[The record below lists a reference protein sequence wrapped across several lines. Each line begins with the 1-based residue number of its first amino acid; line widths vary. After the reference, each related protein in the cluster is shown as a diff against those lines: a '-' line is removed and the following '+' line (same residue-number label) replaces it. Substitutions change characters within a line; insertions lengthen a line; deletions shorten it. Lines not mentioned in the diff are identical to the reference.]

1 MKLRKIFTDIFDQEC
16 NNHKFS
22 IVFKKK
28 LQKEYFLKIKYTI
41 RLFDKYARFV
51 NNSRN
56 FILFDFKNLHR
67 DEIKFEFKYKEGKE
81 YIDDLEIGDFV

>member
-1 MKLRKIFTDIFDQEC
+1 MKLRKIFTDIFDNEA
-16 NNHKFS
+16 NSNKFS

-41 RLFDKYARFV
+41 RLFDKYARFI

-56 FILFDFKNLHR
+56 FILFDFKGMDR
-67 DEIKFEFKYKEGKE
+67 DDIKFEFTYKKG
-81 YIDDLEIGDFV
+81 